1 VSQLNLAD
9 PPFAQL
15 ENAEADSWAEIQASV
30 STNFRDRFGVSV
42 DRVAGAVVIT
52 ASLTDMPAL
61 NRTWLPGQMTAATSD
76 SIAAV
81 LQHARS
87 KGVARLLIHC
97 PTWATPE
104 GFRIVGA
111 RVVSPMIKLY
121 QRVNATAFSA
131 SPFRI
136 QVVGTADRQRFG
148 EVAARGN
155 DAPPFMADGFNST
168 IGQAGWRH
176 YLAFEGDVPVAA
188 AAVRFHRD
196 VAWCC
201 FAGTLPA
208 YRGRGAQ
215 RALLARRVS
224 DAAAHGCQW
233 VTCESLPDRPGIR
246 SVSLANMLATGFS
259 RAYERPSFIVELSKP
274 IA

>member
-1 VSQLNLAD
+1 VSQLQLAD

-30 STNFRDRFGVSV
+30 STNFRDHFGVSV

-52 ASLTDMPAL
+52 ASRTDMPAL
-61 NRTWLPGQMTAATSD
+61 NRAWLPGQMTAATSD
-76 SIAAV
+76 SIAVV

-87 KGVARLLIHC
+87 KGLARLLIHC
-97 PTWATPE
+97 PGWAAPE
-104 GFRIVGA
+104 GFPVVGA
-111 RVVSPMIKLY
+111 RAVAPMIKLY
-121 QRVNATAFSA
+121 QRVDAAAFRA

-136 QVVGTADRQRFG
+136 EVVGAGYRQLFG
-148 EVAARGN
+148 EVAALGN
-155 DAPPFMADGFNST
+155 EAPPFMADGFSST

-188 AAVRFHRD
+188 AAARFHTN

-224 DAAAHGCQW
+224 DAASYGCQW

-246 SVSLANMLATGFS
+246 SVSLANMLASGFS
-259 RAYERPSFIVELSKP
+259 RAYGQALSSS
-274 IA
+274 